1 MRKRRLPGVFFVDSM
16 TSWCYTIYIIKKE
29 DMMKYKLFQIHLTEA
44 EYNKVNA
51 EGHDSV
57 PKQVTKLD
65 MSFSENTGAL
75 AKKAMN
81 NNWYTH
87 VSNITATNIEDVFK
101 VGNMG
106 PEENIERLAPMYSVS
121 VGDVVEDETGS
132 QFVCAS
138 FGWKEVA

>member
-1 MRKRRLPGVFFVDSM
+1 
-16 TSWCYTIYIIKKE
+16 
-29 DMMKYKLFQIHLTEA
+29 MKFKLFQIHLTEA

-51 EGHDSV
+51 EGRDSV
-57 PKQVTKLD
+57 PKHIAHLD
-65 MSFSENTGAL
+65 MSFSDNTGAL
-75 AKKAMN
+75 AKKAMD

-87 VSNITATNIEDVFK
+87 VSNITADSIEKVFE
-101 VGNMG
+101 VGNIG

-121 VGDVVEDETGS
+121 VGDVVENETGD